1 MILRDIKTIC
11 TVVDHLDGDQ
21 CKLFIE
27 DSRDGDTTL
36 SEARIEVRRF
46 EDGTVGL
53 LVRYE

>member
-46 EDGTVGL
+46 EDGIVGL